1 MSIVFDF
8 NIGLDNFVGTDPN
21 VWFVCAMGVG
31 TVFVGLICLIIVCKL
46 LSVLVRGNDN
56 KQEQAAAPIVAPA
69 APAPQQPIEN
79 KQELLAAISAAVA
92 EELGTDV
99 SGIRI
104 TSFKKL

>member
-1 MSIVFDF
+1 MHGVLDF
-8 NIGLDNFVGTDPN
+8 NIGIENFANSSVN
-21 VWFVCAMGVG
+21 IWFLCAMGII

-46 LSVLVRGNDN
+46 LGMVGAKPQKEEQSHQEILPSAPDASV
-56 KQEQAAAPIVAPA
+56 E
-69 APAPQQPIEN
+69 QPIEN

-104 TSFKKL
+104 TSCKKL